1 MIGIPNVTR
10 GLRLLHY
17 TCMQYAAWQ
26 KERIKHVAFDI
37 GPKQDLRGKFSVDSV
52 SEREVFAD
60 VFLPPSM
67 YIPYTSVYRNYTS
80 SSFPLLSRKHFQVRP
95 ERPAGNL
102 FCCCRPHLC
111 LGHSNNLPALK
122 ENLSITRFL
131 LAKVDEYYIAPNSEQ
146 VWTSNL
152 PWSFLGR
159 LPWSANECICMY
171 LL

>member
-37 GPKQDLRGKFSVDSV
+37 GPKQDLRGKFSVDCVRKGSV
-52 SEREVFAD
+52 CRRLSATIYVYT
-60 VFLPPSM
+60 V
-67 YIPYTSVYRNYTS
+67 YIRIPNT

-131 LAKVDEYYIAPNSEQ
+131 LCQSRWILHCPKLRTSVDK
-146 VWTSNL
+146 
-152 PWSFLGR
+152 
-159 LPWSANECICMY
+159 
-171 LL
+171 

>member
-10 GLRLLHY
+10 GLRLLHTLY
-17 TCMQYAAWQ
+17 LHAICSMTKRTYQTCGIWHWTEARS
-26 KERIKHVAFDI
+26 ERQV
-37 GPKQDLRGKFSVDSV
+37 LRGLCVRKGSVCRRLSAIIYV
-52 SEREVFAD
+52 
-60 VFLPPSM
+60 
-67 YIPYTSVYRNYTS
+67 YIRIPYTS

-111 LGHSNNLPALK
+111 LGHPNNLPALK

-131 LAKVDEYYIAPNSEQ
+131 LAKVDEYYTAPNSEQ

-159 LPWSANECICMY
+159 LPWSANECICWY